1 MSDKIHITVSTL
13 LEMKFRDPPKKIKDV
28 IYAME
33 IIKDHYYG
41 LIENKEVIFL
51 FYILSGFTCK
61 YLKKLGEFHVY
72 RAQISGTFTVKLS
85 NINPRFPLTYDF
97 NGEGLGLLPNFLV
110 SFNMIAQESSVSP
123 ISLVMYIQSN
133 APSKYKNRENLKL
146 SIFKN
151 YPIDVTISRGLLT
164 LGKSS

>member
-1 MSDKIHITVSTL
+1 MADKIQITISTL

-33 IIKDHYYG
+33 IIKDNYYG
-41 LIENKEVIFL
+41 IIENKELILL

-61 YLKKLGEFHVY
+61 YLKKIGEFHVY
-72 RAQISGTFTVKLS
+72 RAQMSGTFMIKLS
-85 NINPRFPLTYDF
+85 DIRPQFPLTYDF

-110 SFNMIAQESSVSP
+110 TFNMMAQESSVSP
-123 ISLVMYIQSN
+123 ISLLMYVKSN
-133 APSKYKNRENLKL
+133 APSKYKNREDLKL
-146 SIFKN
+146 SIFKD
-151 YPIDVTISRGLLT
+151 YPIYVTISRGLLT